1 MLQLERQLHLLQNP
15 YEIKDSLDQFVEEQK
30 DAELGDIAI
39 SCHVQKDEL
48 NSVIQRFLW
57 RGMEIPP
64 ADVLMNLVGSEVKY
78 LERSKIVKSLTER
91 IAHYTQV
98 YCVGWV

>member
-1 MLQLERQLHLLQNP
+1 MAR
-15 YEIKDSLDQFVEEQK
+15 Y
-30 DAELGDIAI
+30 GD
-39 SCHVQKDEL
+39 
-48 NSVIQRFLW
+48 
-57 RGMEIPP
+57 PP